1 MADPL
6 PITLGSTADPGTK
19 LDPSS
24 VSVDYALQQDF
35 WRLVDD
41 ILGGKPAMQAAGE
54 LYLPR
59 FQEEK
64 QGSRDSNQRIYDPYA
79 RRLLLAPFTNIFED
93 ILRNLASKPF
103 SRELTL
109 KEDTP
114 KPYLDLAEDIDAQ
127 GSSFHVFGHRVFK
140 DALAHNTAWILVD
153 FTRATPSES
162 GQPLTKADERAQGL
176 RPYWVHIEAPRM
188 LAAYSD
194 FIDGVEI
201 ITHARFR
208 EDTTKLDDYL
218 EVLVE
223 RVRVLWRE
231 PIEWDIAG
239 KPKRYGGAFWAL
251 WERVQAPDTPAPSGV
266 WTVVDSGEYTLG
278 YLPLVPIIMGDRKAG
293 TYQVEP
299 PLKNLAYMQIDEYN
313 QESNIQGV
321 GDAICYPMFVAI
333 GQEKPEGGMV
343 VGSRSIV
350 FIPPSSSGTQGDFK
364 VVEPA
369 GTSVNVMVER
379 LKNTRTEMRDLGMQ
393 PLTQANLTVITTG
406 QVAVKAN
413 SQVEA
418 WAIRFRDALE
428 HFARLASAERPSI
441 RGA

>member
-1 MADPL
+1 MADPNMKPGL
-6 PITLGSTADPGTK
+6 ALGSTADPGSR

-24 VSVDYALQQDF
+24 VSLDYEAQASF
-35 WRLVDD
+35 WKLVDD
-41 ILGGKPAMQAAGE
+41 ILGGKPTMQAAGE

-153 FTRATPSES
+153 FTKATPSES

-176 RPYWVHIEAPRM
+176 RPYWIHIEAPRM

-201 ITHARFR
+201 ITILKALARCGTLYAR
-208 EDTTKLDDYL
+208 GSLSL
-218 EVLVE
+218 
-223 RVRVLWRE
+223 
-231 PIEWDIAG
+231 PDILRPPG
-239 KPKRYGGAFWAL
+239 SL
-251 WERVQAPDTPAPSGV
+251 TISG
-266 WTVVDSGEYTLG
+266 TLG
-278 YLPLVPIIMGDRKAG
+278 LHGSLSLLG
-293 TYQVEP
+293 T
-299 PLKNLAYMQIDEYN
+299 LTT
-313 QESNIQGV
+313 
-321 GDAICYPMFVAI
+321 I
-333 GQEKPEGGMV
+333 GSLLHYGTLSAT
-343 VGSRSIV
+343 GSL
-350 FIPPSSSGTQGDFK
+350 FISGTLWLIGSL
-364 VVEPA
+364 PYC
-369 GTSVNVMVER
+369 GILRS
-379 LKNTRTEMRDLGMQ
+379 LG
-393 PLTQANLTVITTG
+393 
-406 QVAVKAN
+406 
-413 SQVEA
+413 
-418 WAIRFRDALE
+418 
-428 HFARLASAERPSI
+428 
-441 RGA
+441 